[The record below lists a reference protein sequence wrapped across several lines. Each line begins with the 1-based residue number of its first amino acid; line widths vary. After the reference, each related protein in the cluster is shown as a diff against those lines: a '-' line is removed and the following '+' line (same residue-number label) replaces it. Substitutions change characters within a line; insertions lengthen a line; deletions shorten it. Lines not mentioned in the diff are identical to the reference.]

1 MSPLICSR
9 VETSDAARTRAASLA
24 TRLLGHL
31 GADPELVDDVL
42 GDLAEE
48 YATRVAHDGAWLA
61 RLWCMREAVRS
72 TPYVLTSAV
81 RRAGRRE
88 RTRIVAFLALG
99 SVTMF
104 AAALAWQSRVPT
116 SIDAGSDDGFVV
128 NSVQAVRLPVR
139 VLDRAGRMREPSG
152 VRFHWVSGAPL
163 GIAPSG
169 VTTCEKPGDAVVRA
183 SLGALSA
190 DLLVH
195 CRPVRDVYAP
205 AMLDL
210 VVGDPARDVP
220 FEAVG
225 VDGRPVTLLAG
236 RFMVQDSSIATLEG
250 SRIRARSAGIT
261 QLQARFGERAS
272 FTSVHVY
279 EPVAT
284 PERVRPGQHVAVS
297 LRLLPGGIRRWS
309 LPSGHYFLAIM
320 PDSVGSQRPRLAVAD
335 ANCRPTL
342 GHIECFARHP
352 VTVFAFHPQEI
363 EPHHALSGS
372 LVVWRREDP

>member
-1 MSPLICSR
+1 MRPGVEVSAATGARAIPFSVR
-9 VETSDAARTRAASLA
+9 VLR
-24 TRLLGHL
+24 HL
-31 GADPELVDDVL
+31 GADPQFVDDVL
-42 GDLAEE
+42 GDLTEE
-48 YATRVAHDGAWLA
+48 YASRVAHDGAWLA

-72 TPYVLTSAV
+72 TPYVLTSAL

-88 RTRIVAFLALG
+88 RKRVTAFLTSG
-99 SVTMF
+99 GVIVF

-116 SIDAGSDDGFVV
+116 SMDAGSDDGFVV

-139 VLDRAGRMREPSG
+139 VLDRAGRSREPTG
-152 VRFHWVSGAPL
+152 VRFRWVSGAPL

-169 VTTCEKPGDAVVRA
+169 VTTCEKSGDAVVRA
-183 SLGALSA
+183 SLGALST
-190 DLLVH
+190 DLLIH

-210 VVGDPARDVP
+210 VVGDSAREVP

-225 VDGRPVTLLAG
+225 VDGRAVMLLAG

-261 QLQARFGERAS
+261 HLQARFGERAS

-279 EPVAT
+279 ERVMT

-297 LRLLPGGIRRWS
+297 IGLGPSEIRRWS
-309 LPSGHYFLAIM
+309 LPAGNYFLAIL
-320 PDSVGSQRPRLAVAD
+320 PDSVGRQRPRLAVAD
-335 ANCRPTL
+335 ADCRSAV

-352 VTVFAFHPQEI
+352 VTVFAFHPREVESSQT
-363 EPHHALSGS
+363 LSGT